1 MANDIRAVLI
11 PIETDRKL
19 LLPNAMVA
27 EVMAMRSID
36 DSEAKED
43 WVLGTVSWRG
53 WDIPLI
59 DFGLLT
65 GYQNEE
71 SPTLA
76 STDNIAVLKCINHPE
91 DLPYFAVLSRG
102 VPKLRLVSRGDIQ
115 LHEEKDVNHH
125 AIASLVSIE
134 EEMADIPN
142 MNYLETQLISL
153 TGEPA

>member
-11 PIETDRKL
+11 PIESGRKL

-36 DSEAKED
+36 DSDNPEP
-43 WVLGTVSWRG
+43 WILGSVSWRG
-53 WDIPLI
+53 WDLPLI

-65 GYQNEE
+65 GYQTDHDHELKN
-71 SPTLA
+71 
-76 STDNIAVLKCINHPE
+76 TDNIAILKCINHPQE
-91 DLPYFAVLSRG
+91 LPYFAVLSRG
-102 VPKLRLVSRGDIQ
+102 IPKLQVVSRGDIQ
-115 LHEEKDVNHH
+115 LHEEHELSHH
-125 AIASLVSIE
+125 AIASLVSIQD
-134 EEMADIPN
+134 EMADIPN

>member
-1 MANDIRAVLI
+1 MANEIRAVLI

-36 DSEAKED
+36 DSAAEDD

-65 GYQNEE
+65 GYQNDE
-71 SPTLA
+71 PA
-76 STDNIAVLKCINHPE
+76 DPVSTDNIAVLKCINHPE

-102 VPKLRLVSRGDIQ
+102 IPKLQLVSRGDIQ
-115 LHEEKDVNHH
+115 LHEEQDVVHH

-142 MNYLETQLISL
+142 MNYLETQLIGL

>member
-1 MANDIRAVLI
+1 MANEIRAVLI
-11 PIETDRKL
+11 PIETNRKL

-36 DSEAKED
+36 DIDVNED
-43 WVLGTVSWRG
+43 WILGTISWRG

-65 GYQNEE
+65 GYQSDDVKEMA
-71 SPTLA
+71 T
-76 STDNIAVLKCINHPE
+76 TDNIAVLKCINHPE
-91 DLPYFAVLSRG
+91 NLPYFAVLSRG
-102 VPKLRLVSRGDIQ
+102 IPKLQLVSRGDIQ
-115 LHEEKDVNHH
+115 LHEEKEVNHH

-134 EEMADIPN
+134 DEMADIPN

>member
-1 MANDIRAVLI
+1 MANEIRAVLI

-36 DSEAKED
+36 DSAAEDD

-65 GYQNEE
+65 GYQNDE
-71 SPTLA
+71 PA
-76 STDNIAVLKCINHPE
+76 DPVSTDNIAVLKCINHPE

-102 VPKLRLVSRGDIQ
+102 IPKLQLVSRGDIQ
-115 LHEEKDVNHH
+115 LHEEQDVVHH

-142 MNYLETQLISL
+142 MNYLETQLIGL
-153 TGEPA
+153 TGELA